1 MYYFRCI
8 IPNDRKICLYDT
20 TTNTTTTTNIIV
32 NNDNDDDYGEHTI
45 IKYQDKDNDIHA
57 ITLYDLGLRHNFTYT
72 KRLVFLQ
79 ESHYRNC
86 YLNSLNEDCCD
97 SDLISLDGIDDVL
110 SNGLISNDIIIKYID
125 DVVNFGLFAD
135 GDFVSGLILGE
146 YVGLLVPFSSH
157 DKPSGYGM
165 NYPCGDDSY
174 EINAYDFG
182 NVIRFINHSTTP
194 NCDFRKVFYE
204 GLVHIVCT
212 TISDIKKGD
221 QMTVNYGKSY
231 WLARNE
237 EDRK

>member
-1 MYYFRCI
+1 MYFFRCI
-8 IPNDRKICLYDT
+8 IPNDRKICLYNNIT
-20 TTNTTTTTNIIV
+20 TTNTSTDDII
-32 NNDNDDDYGEHTI
+32 DDDYGEHTI
-45 IKYQDKDNDIHA
+45 IKYQDKHNDIQN
-57 ITLYDLGLRHNFTYT
+57 ITLYDLGVRHNFTYT

-97 SDLISLDGIDDVL
+97 CDLLTLQGIENVL
-110 SNGLISNDIIIKYID
+110 SNGLISNSVIIKYID
-125 DVVNFGLFAD
+125 DIINYGLFAD
-135 GDFVSGLILGE
+135 DEFTSGIILGE
-146 YVGLLVPFSSH
+146 YVGLLVPFSAH

-212 TISDIKKGD
+212 TISDIKKGE
-221 QMTVNYGKSY
+221 QMTVNYGASY
-231 WLARNE
+231 WLARH
-237 EDRK
+237 DDSAIDL